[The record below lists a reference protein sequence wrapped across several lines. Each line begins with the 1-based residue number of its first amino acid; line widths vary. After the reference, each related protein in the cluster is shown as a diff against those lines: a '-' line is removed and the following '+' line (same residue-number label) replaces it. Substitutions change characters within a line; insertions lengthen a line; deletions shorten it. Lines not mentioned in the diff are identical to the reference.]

1 MSYLILLVAIAISGV
16 AAWYSIAGLMA
27 IFSAASIS
35 IAVMGSVLEV
45 GKLVTTSW
53 LYQNWRTVP
62 FLLKTYLTIAA
73 VTLMLITSMG
83 IFGYLSKA
91 HIDQTLGNGDNTIQI
106 VELESQISNEQRR
119 IDDAKLV
126 TSQLDAA
133 VQTLIKFDRIRGKD
147 GAISV
152 RESQLVERA
161 ALSGIISEASER
173 IKQLR
178 TSKNELAKEQL
189 KFEAEVGPIR
199 YVAEFI
205 YGETNQQILEKAVRW
220 VIITII
226 FVFDPLAVLLL
237 IAANMSLSKPKTIVR
252 GVNVKD
258 ESWDPAEFEFSEQ
271 PEVEMNKRSAV
282 LAEQITR
289 NMKNGKI

>member
-45 GKLVTTSW
+45 GKLVTASL

-62 FLLKTYLTIAA
+62 FLLKTYLTIAV

-258 ESWDPAEFEFSEQ
+258 EYWDPAEFEFSEQ

>member
-45 GKLVTTSW
+45 GKLVTASL

-62 FLLKTYLTIAA
+62 FLLKTYLTIAV

-282 LAEQITR
+282 LAEQITS

>member
-16 AAWYSIAGLMA
+16 AAWYSIAGLIA

-45 GKLVTTSW
+45 GKLVTASW
-53 LYQNWRTVP
+53 LYQNWRTIP
-62 FLLKTYLTIAA
+62 FLLKTYLTIAV

-152 RESQLVERA
+152 RESQRVERA

-271 PEVEMNKRSAV
+271 PEVEMNKRSAD

>member
-45 GKLVTTSW
+45 GKLVTASW

-62 FLLKTYLTIAA
+62 FLLKTYLTIAV

-83 IFGYLSKA
+83 IFEYLSKA

>member
-45 GKLVTTSW
+45 GKLVTASW

-62 FLLKTYLTIAA
+62 FLLKTYLTIAV

-91 HIDQTLGNGDNTIQI
+91 HIDQTLGNGYNTIQI

>member
-45 GKLVTTSW
+45 GKLVTASW

-62 FLLKTYLTIAA
+62 FLLKTYLTIAV

>member
-62 FLLKTYLTIAA
+62 FLLKTYLTIAV

-161 ALSGIISEASER
+161 ALSGIISEAS
-173 IKQLR
+173 
-178 TSKNELAKEQL
+178 
-189 KFEAEVGPIR
+189 
-199 YVAEFI
+199 
-205 YGETNQQILEKAVRW
+205 
-220 VIITII
+220 
-226 FVFDPLAVLLL
+226 
-237 IAANMSLSKPKTIVR
+237 
-252 GVNVKD
+252 
-258 ESWDPAEFEFSEQ
+258 
-271 PEVEMNKRSAV
+271 
-282 LAEQITR
+282 
-289 NMKNGKI
+289 

>member
-45 GKLVTTSW
+45 GKLVTAFW

-62 FLLKTYLTIAA
+62 FLLKTYLTIAV

>member
-45 GKLVTTSW
+45 GKLVTASW

-62 FLLKTYLTIAA
+62 FLLKTYLTIAV

-289 NMKNGKI
+289 NMKNSKI

>member
-62 FLLKTYLTIAA
+62 FLLKTYLTIAV

>member
-45 GKLVTTSW
+45 GKLVTASW

-62 FLLKTYLTIAA
+62 FLLKTYLTIAV

-178 TSKNELAKEQL
+178 TSKNKLAKEQL

>member
-62 FLLKTYLTIAA
+62 FLLKTYLTIAV

-258 ESWDPAEFEFSEQ
+258 ESWDQAEFEFSEQ